1 MEFIIVSSIVMFAL
15 LESRFDGLS
24 EAVYDFIILSAL
36 GSLDKNILEQTRRFC
51 ERVRIFVLH
60 VRLSDCQ
67 IVRLSDCQ
75 IVQEN
80 SKRQEC
86 LDEGRKAGRR
96 QSVTR

>member
-51 ERVRIFVLH
+51 ERVRIFVFH

-67 IVRLSDCQ
+67 IVRLFRKIRSGRN
-75 IVQEN
+75 VWM
-80 SKRQEC
+80 KGGK
-86 LDEGRKAGRR
+86 LDVANR
-96 QSVTR
+96 